1 VASRVH
7 PTAQNTRSGG
17 PGRAALLVGLILPV
31 FSLLAPCATGATTP
45 SVLRRVYEM
54 GSSYPA
60 LDVWYGPGPDI
71 ETLHDLLYAALDPF
85 EPAAIHEHET
95 GNAWRVFFRLPAQRD
110 SARAALA
117 SEFGDR
123 LIALS
128 PADVD
133 DEDWARRSQAALTA
147 IRVGRI
153 VVAPPWDVPERDSES
168 GVRDSTDR
176 NLPLASPES
185 RLPTPDPASPESRL
199 PNPDPTSPEPRVP
212 NPDPASPEPR
222 VPNPE
227 SITIVIEPSMGFGT
241 GHHATTRLCLE
252 LLQSIELAG
261 LRVIDVGTGSG
272 VLALAAFTLGAS
284 HVTAMDND
292 PDALQNARENIARNG
307 APESIT
313 VIEADLSAGPTDRA
327 DVVVANLTGA
337 VLQRYAAALRQMVQP
352 GGAVIVSGFSPDE
365 MDDVL
370 GAFGMPAAVSRH
382 EGEWAA
388 AMLRM
393 AE

>member
-1 VASRVH
+1 
-7 PTAQNTRSGG
+7 
-17 PGRAALLVGLILPV
+17 
-31 FSLLAPCATGATTP
+31 
-45 SVLRRVYEM
+45 
-54 GSSYPA
+54 
-60 LDVWYGPGPDI
+60 VWYGPGPDI

-85 EPAAIHEHET
+85 EPVAIHEHET

-117 SEFGDR
+117 GEFGDR
-123 LIALS
+123 LVALS

-153 VVAPPWDVPERDSES
+153 VVAPPWDVPES
-168 GVRDSTDR
+168 
-176 NLPLASPES
+176 
-185 RLPTPDPASPESRL
+185 
-199 PNPDPTSPEPRVP
+199 RVP

-222 VPNPE
+222 IPNPDLANPE
-227 SITIVIEPSMGFGT
+227 PRIPSPDTITIVIEPSMGFGT

-261 LRVIDVGTGSG
+261 RRVIDVGTGSG
-272 VLALAAFTLGAS
+272 VLALAAFRLGAS

-313 VIEADLSAGPTDRA
+313 VIEADISSGPGARA

-365 MDDVL
+365 MEEVL
-370 GAFGMPAAVSRH
+370 GAFGVPASTTRL